1 MGKLTKSA
9 KEVRG
14 RHQLTVRVKTS
25 KYRDKSSNKWLARQ
39 LNDPYVAESKR
50 LGYRSRAAFKLIQ
63 LDEKYKFLGKG
74 KRIVD
79 LGCAPG
85 GWTQVAVM
93 RNKGTGKVV
102 GIDILETQPVEG
114 ATLIQQDFTE
124 DEAAEKL
131 KILLDGEADIVMSDM
146 AANTT
151 GHQQT
156 DHLRTIALVEIAY
169 TFAKEVLAEG
179 GIFIAKVFKGG
190 AEAGLLADIKKNFR
204 KVSHCKPDASRAGR
218 RKSIWWPKDSN
229 LKGGFRTANT
239 DLRTAA
245 IITYFCVRCGVSS
258 LKSYWLPRISL
269 FRKNSSN
276 GHLIRKMQAER
287 ILVYVCVCQF

>member
-93 RNKGTGKVV
+93 RNKGAGKVV

-204 KVSHCKPDASRAGR
+204 KVSH
-218 RKSIWWPKDSN
+218 
-229 LKGGFRTANT
+229 
-239 DLRTAA
+239 
-245 IITYFCVRCGVSS
+245 
-258 LKSYWLPRISL
+258 
-269 FRKNSSN
+269 
-276 GHLIRKMQAER
+276 
-287 ILVYVCVCQF
+287 

>member
-93 RNKGTGKVV
+93 RNKGAGKVV
-102 GIDILETQPVEG
+102 GIYRRRSRRK
-114 ATLIQQDFTE
+114 
-124 DEAAEKL
+124 AE
-131 KILLDGEADIVMSDM
+131 
-146 AANTT
+146 NT
-151 GHQQT
+151 
-156 DHLRTIALVEIAY
+156 V
-169 TFAKEVLAEG
+169 
-179 GIFIAKVFKGG
+179 
-190 AEAGLLADIKKNFR
+190 
-204 KVSHCKPDASRAGR
+204 GR
-218 RKSIWWPKDSN
+218 RSGYCHERYGSEYDRPPADGSP
-229 LKGGFRTANT
+229 AN
-239 DLRTAA
+239 D
-245 IITYFCVRCGVSS
+245 CSG
-258 LKSYWLPRISL
+258 
-269 FRKNSSN
+269 
-276 GHLIRKMQAER
+276 
-287 ILVYVCVCQF
+287 

>member
-1 MGKLTKSA
+1 MAKLTKSA

-25 KYRDKSSNKWLARQ
+25 KYRDKSSNRWLERQ

-63 LDEKYKFLGKG
+63 LDEKYRFLGKG
-74 KRIVD
+74 RTIVD

-93 RNKGTGKVV
+93 RNKGTGQGV
-102 GIDILETQPVEG
+102 GMDILETQPIEG

-124 DEAAEKL
+124 ADAADRL
-131 KILLDGEADIVMSDM
+131 KALLNGKADIVMSDM

-156 DHLRTIALVEIAY
+156 DHLRTIGLVEAAY
-169 TFAKEVLAEG
+169 EFAKEVLADD
-179 GIFIAKVFKGG
+179 GIFIAKVFQGG
-190 AEAGLLADIKKNFR
+190 AEGSLLADAKKNF
-204 KVSHCKPDASRAGR
+204 KKIGHCKPDASRQG
-218 RKSIWWPKDSN
+218 SPETY
-229 LKGGFRTANT
+229 LVCQGFRGS
-239 DLRTAA
+239 LREEA
-245 IITYFCVRCGVSS
+245 
-258 LKSYWLPRISL
+258 
-269 FRKNSSN
+269 
-276 GHLIRKMQAER
+276 
-287 ILVYVCVCQF
+287 

>member
-1 MGKLTKSA
+1 MGHLTKSA

-14 RHQLTVRVKTS
+14 RHQLTIRVKTS

-74 KRIVD
+74 KTIVD

-85 GWTQVAVM
+85 GWTQVAVQ
-93 RNKGTGKVV
+93 RNKGTGQVV
-102 GIDILETQPVEG
+102 GIDILETPPIIG

-124 DEAAEKL
+124 EGAAERL
-131 KILLDGEADIVMSDM
+131 KELLQGKADIVMSDM

-156 DHLRTIALVEIAY
+156 DHLRTIGLVEIAY
-169 TFAKEVLAEG
+169 AFAKEVLAEN

-190 AEAGLLADIKKNFR
+190 TEGTLLADIKKHFR
-204 KVSHCKPDASRAGR
+204 KVSHCKPDASRAG
-218 RKSIWWPKDSN
+218 SPEEY
-229 LKGGFRTANT
+229 LVAEGYKGNA
-239 DLRTAA
+239 DA
-245 IITYFCVRCGVSS
+245 
-258 LKSYWLPRISL
+258 
-269 FRKNSSN
+269 
-276 GHLIRKMQAER
+276 
-287 ILVYVCVCQF
+287 

>member
-93 RNKGTGKVV
+93 RNKGAGKVV

-190 AEAGLLADIKKNFR
+190 AEPVCWPTSR
-204 KVSHCKPDASRAGR
+204 KISARSVTASRMRAGQGR

-239 DLRTAA
+239 DFANNCHHHILLCTLR
-245 IITYFCVRCGVSS
+245 
-258 LKSYWLPRISL
+258 
-269 FRKNSSN
+269 
-276 GHLIRKMQAER
+276 
-287 ILVYVCVCQF
+287 CQFS

>member
-204 KVSHCKPDASRAGR
+204 KVIVK
-218 RKSIWWPKDSN
+218 
-229 LKGGFRTANT
+229 
-239 DLRTAA
+239 
-245 IITYFCVRCGVSS
+245 
-258 LKSYWLPRISL
+258 
-269 FRKNSSN
+269 
-276 GHLIRKMQAER
+276 
-287 ILVYVCVCQF
+287 